1 MQQASEKKYTILENE
16 TKNFFGHTLY
26 RIQAIK
32 DFANVK
38 AGDKGGWIESE
49 KNLSQEGNCWVYGD
63 SKVFDNAEVRDS
75 AKVFTSSE
83 VYGNAKVF
91 DNAKIFA
98 FSSVYDNSVVCNDA
112 QVYGHAVIC
121 GDAEVTSE
129 EDYFVFEDDIDYLC
143 NFTYTKSNKKWKT
156 ETFYGNDKELIKN
169 GYEISVEYGK
179 MYETC
184 VYFVKQQEETEKELS
199 KS

>member
-1 MQQASEKKYTILENE
+1 MQQETNKKYIILENE

-32 DFANVK
+32 DFAKVK
-38 AGDKGGWIESE
+38 AGDKGGWIEKE
-49 KNLSQEGNCWVYGD
+49 ENLSQEGNCWVYDD
-63 SKVFDNAEVRDS
+63 SKIFDNAEVSDN

-98 FSSVYDNSVVCNDA
+98 FSSVYDNSIVCGEA
-112 QVYGHAVIC
+112 QVYGDAVIC
-121 GDAEVTSE
+121 GNAEVTSI
-129 EDYFVFEDDIDYLC
+129 EDYFVFDDNIDYLC

-156 ETFYGNDKELIKN
+156 ETFYGNGEELIKN

-179 MYETC
+179 LYETA
-184 VYFVKQQEETEKELS
+184 VNFIKQQEEKETEVS